1 MITSA
6 SNGKIKWVCTL
17 REKAKLRKKE
27 QKFIAEGSKMF
38 LEAPADRL
46 CEVYVSESFLKKD
59 GELETACKERLKK
72 VPYEVVSDD
81 VYKKM
86 SDTVTPQ
93 GILCVI
99 AIKEARIEDLL
110 RATDKPLFVLLE
122 NLQDPGNLGTILRTA
137 EGAGVTGIIMSR
149 DCVDIYNPKVIRS
162 TMGSVYRVPH
172 FYTEDLCGVIDELKA
187 EGINVYAAALDSS
200 EIYDS
205 YSYIEGSAFVIGNE
219 GNGLCPE
226 TIAKAGKCCYL
237 PMEGKVESLNASV
250 AASVLMYE
258 AYRQRRN
265 VK

>member
-6 SNGKIKWVCTL
+6 SNGKMKWVCTL

-27 QKFIAEGSKMF
+27 QKFIAEGCKMF
-38 LEAPADRL
+38 LEAPEDRL

-59 GELETACKERLKK
+59 GELETACKARLKK
-72 VPYEVVSDD
+72 VSYEVVTDD

-93 GILCVI
+93 GILSVI
-99 AIKEARIEDLL
+99 AIKEANLQELL
-110 RATDKPLFVLLE
+110 KSTDKPLFVLLE

-137 EGAGVTGIIMSR
+137 EGAGVTGIIMSK

-172 FYTEDLCGVIDELKA
+172 FYTEDFHGIMDELKA
-187 EGINVYAAALDSS
+187 KGITVYAAALDSS

-205 YSYIEGSAFVIGNE
+205 YSYIEGSAFLIGNE
-219 GNGLCPE
+219 GNGLRPE
-226 TIAKAGKCCYL
+226 TIVKAEKCCYL

-265 VK
+265 AK

>member
-1 MITSA
+1 MITSPA
-6 SNGKIKWVCTL
+6 NGKIKWVCTL

-27 QKFIAEGSKMF
+27 QKFIAEGCKMF
-38 LEAPADRL
+38 LEAPEDRL
-46 CEVYVSESFLKKD
+46 CEVYVSESFLKKE

-72 VPYEVVSDD
+72 VSYEVVSDD

-99 AIKEARIEDLL
+99 AIKEADLAGMM
-110 RATDKPLFVLLE
+110 ATADKPLFVLLE

-137 EGAGVTGIIMSR
+137 EGAGVTGVILSR

-172 FYTEDLCGVIDELKA
+172 FYTDDLCGVVDELQAK
-187 EGINVYAAALDSS
+187 GVSVYAAALESGK
-200 EIYDS
+200 IYDT
-205 YSYIEGSAFVIGNE
+205 YFYMEASAFIIGNE
-219 GNGLCPE
+219 GNGLRPE

-258 AYRQRRN
+258 AYRQRRTG
-265 VK
+265 K

>member
-17 REKAKLRKKE
+17 REKAKFRKKE
-27 QKFIAEGSKMF
+27 QKFIAEGCKMF
-38 LEAPADRL
+38 LEAPKDRL
-46 CEVYVSESFLKKD
+46 CEVYVSESFLKKT
-59 GELETACKERLKK
+59 GELEEACKARLKK
-72 VPYEVVSDD
+72 IPYEVVSDD

-93 GILCVI
+93 GILCVL
-99 AIKEARIEDLL
+99 AIKEANLQELL
-110 RATDKPLFVLLE
+110 KVTDKPLFVLLE

-137 EGAGVTGIIMSR
+137 EGAGVTGVILSK

-172 FYTEDLCGVIDELKA
+172 FYAEDLCEVIDELKA
-187 EGINVYAAALDSS
+187 KNVNVYAAALDSS
-200 EIYDS
+200 EIYDA
-205 YSYIEGSAFVIGNE
+205 YSYKEASAFLIGNE
-219 GNGLCPE
+219 GNGLRSE
-226 TIAKAGKCCYL
+226 TIARAGKCCYL
-237 PMEGKVESLNASV
+237 PMEGQVESLNASV

-265 VK
+265 S

>member
-1 MITSA
+1 MITSP

-17 REKAKLRKKE
+17 REKAKFRKKE
-27 QKFIAEGSKMF
+27 QKFIAEGCKMF
-38 LEAPADRL
+38 LEAPEERL

-59 GELETACKERLKK
+59 GELENACKERLKK

-93 GILCVI
+93 GILSVI
-99 AIKEARIEDLL
+99 TIKEAKLGDLL
-110 RATDKPLFVLLE
+110 KSTKKPLFVLLE

-137 EGAGVTGIIMSR
+137 EGAGVTGVILSR

-172 FYTEDLCGVIDELKA
+172 FYADDFHEVIDELK
-187 EGINVYAAALDSS
+187 ETGVTVYAAALESG
-200 EIYDS
+200 EIYDT
-205 YSYIEGSAFVIGNE
+205 YSYVEGSAFIIGNE
-219 GNGLCPE
+219 GNGLRPE
-226 TIAKAGKCCYL
+226 TVTKAGKRCYL
-237 PMEGKVESLNASV
+237 PMEGRVESLNASV

-258 AYRQRRN
+258 AYRQRRS
-265 VK
+265 KG

>member
-17 REKAKLRKKE
+17 REKAKLRRKE
-27 QKFIAEGSKMF
+27 QKFIAEGCKMF
-38 LEAPADRL
+38 LEAPEDRL

-59 GELETACKERLKK
+59 GELEVACKERLKK
-72 VPYEVVSDD
+72 ISYEVVSDD

-93 GILCVI
+93 GILCVL
-99 AIKEARIEDLL
+99 AIREANLAELL
-110 RATDKPLFVLLE
+110 NVTDKPLFILLE

-137 EGAGVTGIIMSR
+137 EGAGVTGVIMSK

-172 FYTEDLCGVIDELKA
+172 FYTEDLCSIIGELK
-187 EGINVYAAALDSS
+187 EKGITVYAAALDSS
-200 EIYDS
+200 EVYDT
-205 YSYIEGSAFVIGNE
+205 YSYKEGSAFVIGNE
-219 GNGLCPE
+219 GNGLRPE
-226 TIAKAGKCCYL
+226 TIKSAGKCCYL

-250 AASVLMYE
+250 AASILLYE

-265 VK
+265 GK

>member
-27 QKFIAEGSKMF
+27 QKFIAEGCKMF

-46 CEVYVSESFLKKD
+46 CEVYVSESFLKKE
-59 GELETACKERLKK
+59 GELEAACKERLKK

-99 AIKEARIEDLL
+99 AIKEAKLEDLL
-110 RATDKPLFVLLE
+110 KGTGKPLFVLLE

-137 EGAGVTGIIMSR
+137 EGAGVTGIIMSK

-172 FYTEDLCGVIDELKA
+172 FYTEDLGSIIEELK
-187 EGINVYAAALDSS
+187 EKGINVYAAALDSS
-200 EIYDS
+200 EIYDT

-219 GNGLCPE
+219 GNGLRSE

-237 PMEGKVESLNASV
+237 PMEGSVESLNASV
-250 AASVLMYE
+250 AASILMYE
-258 AYRQRRN
+258 AFRQRRN
-265 VK
+265 AK

>member
-27 QKFIAEGSKMF
+27 QKFIAEGCKMF
-38 LEAPADRL
+38 LEAPQDRL

-59 GELETACKERLKK
+59 GELETVCKERLKK

-99 AIKEARIEDLL
+99 SIKEAKLEDLL
-110 RATDKPLFVLLE
+110 KATDKPLFVLLE

-137 EGAGVTGIIMSR
+137 EGAGVTGIVMSK

-172 FYTEDLCGVIDELKA
+172 FYTEDLCGVIGELRDK
-187 EGINVYAAALDSS
+187 GINVYAAALDSS
-200 EIYDS
+200 ELYDT
-205 YSYIEGSAFVIGNE
+205 YSYKEACAFLIGNE
-219 GNGLCPE
+219 GNGLRPE

-250 AASVLMYE
+250 AASILMYE
-258 AYRQRRN
+258 AYRQRRQ
-265 VK
+265 